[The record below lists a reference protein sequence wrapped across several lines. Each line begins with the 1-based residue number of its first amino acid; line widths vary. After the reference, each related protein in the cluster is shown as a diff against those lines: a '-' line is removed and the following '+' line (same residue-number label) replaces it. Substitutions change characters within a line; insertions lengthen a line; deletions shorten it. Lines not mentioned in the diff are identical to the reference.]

1 MNIFFLAEDSYN
13 EKVLLARGVP
23 AAAVRVL
30 EHPAASTEEKI
41 REILGLL
48 NTWAGFPV
56 RPSAY

>member
-1 MNIFFLAEDSYN
+1 MNIFFFAEDSYN

-30 EHPAASTEEKI
+30 GHPAASTGEKI